1 MMGLKL
7 LPHVSCNTHC
17 VLRPKAGTWP
27 GVENLIRFFKTKN
40 RPYIIFCFYQA
51 EIMEPREIN
60 FFPVYIHG
68 CKVCI
73 MLDIPYYSLI
83 TYQSDLRVLKNKK
96 RY

>member
-40 RPYIIFCFYQA
+40 KPYIIFCFYQA

-60 FFPVYIHG
+60 FFPVYTFMDVKFAS
-68 CKVCI
+68 C
-73 MLDIPYYSLI
+73 
-83 TYQSDLRVLKNKK
+83 
-96 RY
+96 